1 MNSSYFLQL
10 FSFAL
15 PLNTLTSKE
24 VPLLQ
29 LLVACGARSYCERE
43 RSRQVQTIF
52 SPSGSARRGTA
63 TAGINILGKQFFTS
77 QKEICSPQAAN
88 SVLGMRKTVITATSS
103 MSLLLHFTSWE
114 KLQESH
120 LVETSHYDSHSVLR
134 QRPNF
139 VFLSTKKKKKSV
151 TLMPQKKKILLK
163 IWKTLDVFPRLEG
176 VRLQKRL
183 LYSKHWSSQTPN
195 FTKNYV
201 YLIWSKLKSN
211 YITKHLLFK

>member
-15 PLNTLTSKE
+15 PLNILTSNE

-29 LLVACGARSYCERE
+29 LLVACHARSYCERE

-77 QKEICSPQAAN
+77 QEICSPQAAN
-88 SVLGMRKTVITATSS
+88 SVLGMRKTVITVTSS
-103 MSLLLHFTSWE
+103 MPLLLHFTSWE

-139 VFLSTKKKKKSV
+139 VFLSTKKKKV
-151 TLMPQKKKILLK
+151 TLMPQKKK
-163 IWKTLDVFPRLEG
+163 
-176 VRLQKRL
+176 
-183 LYSKHWSSQTPN
+183 YC
-195 FTKNYV
+195 
-201 YLIWSKLKSN
+201 
-211 YITKHLLFK
+211 

>member
-15 PLNTLTSKE
+15 PLNILISNE

-29 LLVACGARSYCERE
+29 LLVACHARSYCERE

-88 SVLGMRKTVITATSS
+88 SVLGMRKTVITVTSS
-103 MSLLLHFTSWE
+103 MPLLLHFTSWE

-139 VFLSTKKKKKSV
+139 VFLSTKKKKV

-176 VRLQKRL
+176 VHLQKRL

>member
-15 PLNTLTSKE
+15 PLNILISNE

-29 LLVACGARSYCERE
+29 LLVACHARSYCERE

-77 QKEICSPQAAN
+77 QEIRSPQAAN

-139 VFLSTKKKKKSV
+139 VFLSTKKKKICYINATK
-151 TLMPQKKKILLK
+151 KKKILLK

-176 VRLQKRL
+176 VHLQKRL

>member
-15 PLNTLTSKE
+15 PLNILTSNE

-29 LLVACGARSYCERE
+29 LLVACHARSYCERE

-77 QKEICSPQAAN
+77 QEICSPQAAN
-88 SVLGMRKTVITATSS
+88 SVLGMRKTVITVTSS
-103 MSLLLHFTSWE
+103 MPLLLHFTSWE

-139 VFLSTKKKKKSV
+139 VFLSTKKKKV

-176 VRLQKRL
+176 VHLQKRL